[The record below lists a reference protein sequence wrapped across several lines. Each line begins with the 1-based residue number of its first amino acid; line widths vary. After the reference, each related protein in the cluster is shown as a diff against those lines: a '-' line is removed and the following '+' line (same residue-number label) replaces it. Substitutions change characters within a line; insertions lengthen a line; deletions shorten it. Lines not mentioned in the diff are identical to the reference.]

1 MYKFLRNLADARNF
15 GGLRSSSLI
24 SWLIFH
30 YTANDGDTDEAN
42 ANYFAGRSV
51 GASAHYFVDDDSVTQ
66 SVPEERIAFAVGGA
80 KWADCPLTG
89 GGRCYGRA
97 GNYNSIS
104 IEMCDTRRDGRY
116 DFSEATLQNAA
127 ELGAKLIVKY
137 GIPLEHVICHFD
149 VNGKHCPGVE
159 GWFGKDRSEWLK
171 FKERVFLMTGKEI
184 YEALVTYLATLP
196 ESGWSVN
203 EGGFNAATDAGLMD
217 GTKPQGL
224 LSREQ
229 LAAVLFRA
237 GIIK

>member
-1 MYKFLRNLADARNF
+1 MYKQKQNLSNPANF
-15 GGLRSSSLI
+15 GGTRPLSAIR
-24 SWLIFH
+24 WLVYH

-51 GASAHYFVDDDSVTQ
+51 GASAHYFVDDDSATR
-66 SVPEERIAFAVGGA
+66 SVFDDRVAYAVGGA
-80 KWADCPLTG
+80 KWADCGATG
-89 GGRCYGRA
+89 GGKYYGQA
-97 GNYNSIS
+97 TNYNSLS
-104 IEMCDTRRDGRY
+104 IEMCDTRRNGRY

-137 GIPLEHVICHFD
+137 GIPLDHVICHFD

-159 GWFGKDRSEWLK
+159 GWYGKDRSQWLK
-171 FKERVFLMTGKEI
+171 FKERVRIMTGKEI

-196 ESGWSVN
+196 ESAWSAK
-203 EGGFNAATDAGLMD
+203 EGGFAAATDAGLMD

-224 LSREQ
+224 LTREQ

-237 GIIK
+237 GMIK